1 MQFIDWLLTMVVGG
15 RACSAHF
22 DDMHVLQRVLALSFT
37 AHEALYVELRNTLSG
52 SQRTGKQ

>member
-1 MQFIDWLLTMVVGG
+1 MVVGG

-22 DDMHVLQRVLALSFT
+22 DHVHVLQRVLALSFT